1 VTQPLR
7 SIPFVDLQA
16 QRARL
21 GRRVEERIERV
32 LAHGAFV
39 MGPEVI
45 ELEERLATFV
55 GARHCIT
62 CANGTDAL
70 QMALRAREIGPG
82 DAVIVPAFSF
92 VAAAEAVSLVGAT
105 PVFADVR
112 EEDFNLDPLCVAP
125 AIAAAR
131 NKGLRPSGVIAVDLF
146 GHPADYERLRSIIA
160 EEGLHLIADAAQ
172 SFGAEIDGIR
182 VGRFGH
188 VTTTSFFP
196 SKPLGCYG
204 DGGALFTDDGELA
217 AVLRSLRQHGQGA
230 DRYDHRRVGLNGRL
244 DSIQAAVLLA
254 KLELFELD
262 IAARQE
268 IAGRYHCALAPCAV
282 VPSSRPGV
290 RSVWAQYTVRIPER
304 DGVAAALKADGIPTA
319 IHCPRPLHHQPA
331 YAGYPRAANGLAQSE
346 RLSEEVLSLPMH
358 AYLDAAAQD
367 HVAGSLRRA
376 AGGSDWEPASTT
388 GRSPRL

>member
-105 PVFADVR
+105 FERRTSISIRFAS
-112 EEDFNLDPLCVAP
+112 
-125 AIAAAR
+125 
-131 NKGLRPSGVIAVDLF
+131 RP
-146 GHPADYERLRSIIA
+146 RLRRR
-160 EEGLHLIADAAQ
+160 GTR
-172 SFGAEIDGIR
+172 GC
-182 VGRFGH
+182 GR
-188 VTTTSFFP
+188 
-196 SKPLGCYG
+196 
-204 DGGALFTDDGELA
+204 
-217 AVLRSLRQHGQGA
+217 
-230 DRYDHRRVGLNGRL
+230 
-244 DSIQAAVLLA
+244 
-254 KLELFELD
+254 
-262 IAARQE
+262 
-268 IAGRYHCALAPCAV
+268 
-282 VPSSRPGV
+282 
-290 RSVWAQYTVRIPER
+290 
-304 DGVAAALKADGIPTA
+304 
-319 IHCPRPLHHQPA
+319 PA
-331 YAGYPRAANGLAQSE
+331 
-346 RLSEEVLSLPMH
+346 
-358 AYLDAAAQD
+358 
-367 HVAGSLRRA
+367 
-376 AGGSDWEPASTT
+376 
-388 GRSPRL
+388 